1 MLNRAD
7 DRTRHPFRM
16 RMLVS
21 AQVGVLRLG
30 AWRQVS

>member
-1 MLNRAD
+1 MLNRVA

-21 AQVGVLRLG
+21 VQVGILRSG
-30 AWRQVS
+30 AWRQAS